1 MKSIFIVVLV
11 VSATW
16 LANAAETKTVT
27 NRDGNCMVTVP
38 ADWIIQQNVGIAQ
51 SADKK
56 VGVVVSSP
64 SHGLSSLAEVE
75 QLAPTLYPDDRVT
88 KKSGSEFEME
98 GKNTADKPNVYR
110 AIPAGAKVC
119 IAEITYESGTPAAA
133 KSIIGTLKA
142 K

>member
-1 MKSIFIVVLV
+1 MKFISIAVMLL
-11 VSATW
+11 SAS
-16 LANAAETKTVT
+16 LFANAAETKSVT
-27 NRDGNCMVTVP
+27 NREGNCMVTVP
-38 ADWIIQQNVGIAQ
+38 ANWIIQQNVGIAQ

-75 QLAPTLYPDDRVT
+75 QLAPTLYPDDKVT

-119 IAEITYESGTPAAA
+119 IAEITYESS
-133 KSIIGTLKA
+133 SIEDARAIIETLKA